1 VPLDRE
7 TIERAMET
15 ARRAAEA
22 GAQASLRHW
31 RTGVAVD
38 LKVDHTPVT
47 AADRES
53 EAAILGVIRE
63 AFPDHPI
70 LAEESGLVPGR
81 RPESGSR
88 WIVDPLDGTRGFS
101 RGGTFW
107 GPLVALEH
115 EGTIVA
121 GAAAVPALGDTY
133 WAGRGLGSYRNGA
146 RLSVSAIAD
155 WREATLSVGE
165 LKVLLAG
172 PTAPGVGALISGA
185 ASTRCYGDLSGCLM
199 VLDGRAEAW
208 LESGVKPWDVAA
220 LVVLVEEAGGRF
232 TDFEG
237 TPSLAS
243 GRAVATNGH
252 LHGHVL
258 GALLQPLHG
267 VRQE

>member
-22 GAQASLRHW
+22 AAQASLRHW

-38 LKVDHTPVT
+38 LKPDHTPVT

-53 EAAILGVIRE
+53 EAAILAVIRQ
-63 AFPDHPI
+63 AFPDHAV
-70 LAEESGLVPGR
+70 LAEESGYVEGRNPGA
-81 RPESGSR
+81 R

-101 RGGTFW
+101 RGGSFW

-121 GAAAVPALGDTY
+121 GAAAVPALGETY
-133 WAGRGLGSYRNGA
+133 WAGRGLGAYRNGA
-146 RLSVSAIAD
+146 RLAVSAIAD
-155 WREATLSVGE
+155 WGQATLSVGE
-165 LKVLLAG
+165 LKPLFTG
-172 PTAPGVGALISGA
+172 PEAPAVRSLIADA
-185 ASTRCYGDLSGCLM
+185 ASARCYGDLVGCLM

-208 LESGVKPWDVAA
+208 LESGVKPWDIAA
-220 LVVLVEEAGGRF
+220 LQVLVEEAGGRF

-237 TPSLAS
+237 TPSVTS
-243 GRAVATNGH
+243 GNAVASNGH

-258 GALLQPLHG
+258 AALRG
-267 VRQE
+267 V